1 MSEKI
6 KKKLGADNFSN
17 PKKAVLS
24 IAFTAIFIA
33 LFFVLDRFLGFY
45 PTDSMKISF
54 SFLAVAVCSVYF
66 GPVAGMLTGGLGDLL
81 GALLIPRGAPNL
93 LLTMTAALGGL
104 VYGLLLYSPEGY
116 EFTKKQLIVRVIAAN
131 LIISLVL
138 NLTMNTFSIAL
149 MYGGDNVLGYAL
161 ASFPARAVKESIMFV
176 IRSLCL
182 IAITLPE
189 GRVKKIFSSRS

>member
-1 MSEKI
+1 MR
-6 KKKLGADNFSN
+6 GHDDAD
-17 PKKAVLS
+17 AVRGQVGDE
-24 IAFTAIFIA
+24 ARDDVAA
-33 LFFVLDRFLGFY
+33 GCVQ
-45 PTDSMKISF
+45 
-54 SFLAVAVCSVYF
+54 AVEGLVHHDQ
-66 GPVAGMLTGGLGDLL
+66 LGLGDLL
-81 GALLIPRGAPNL
+81 GALLIPRGAPNP
-93 LLTMTAALGGL
+93 LLTMTAALGVL

-138 NLTMNTFSIAL
+138 NLTMNTLSIAL

-161 ASFPARAVKESIMFV
+161 ASLPARAVKESIMFV

-189 GRVKKIFSSRS
+189 GRVKKIFSTRS